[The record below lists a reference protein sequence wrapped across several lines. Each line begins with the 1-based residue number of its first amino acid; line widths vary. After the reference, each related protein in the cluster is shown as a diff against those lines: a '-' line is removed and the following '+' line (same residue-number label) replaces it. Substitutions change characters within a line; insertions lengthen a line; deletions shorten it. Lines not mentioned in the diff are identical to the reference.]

1 MSQGGKADRL
11 RLNSYKITDIRLR
24 SRIVDAVLE
33 STGKTFS
40 KRHYVVHCSLIE
52 ARGRTDPKEKGKGIA

>member
-33 STGKTFS
+33 SKTFS
-40 KRHYVVHCSLIE
+40 KRHYVVHCSLIV
-52 ARGRTDPKEKGKGIA
+52 ARGRTDPKEKGKDIA